1 MSVDIILGMVFGAL
15 FGWIANTNM
24 KRNSQ
29 MGAFANILVGIAGAA
44 VGGILMNLLSTGGV
58 SGFNLYNL
66 LVAMLSAVVLL
77 FLVGMTQQSDATL

>member
-1 MSVDIILGMVFGAL
+1 MSFNIILWMVFGAL
-15 FGWIANTNM
+15 AGWTANTIM

-29 MGAFANILVGIAGAA
+29 MGAFANILVGIIGAA
-44 VGGILMNLLSTGGV
+44 AGGLLMNLLGTGGV

-66 LVAMLSAVVLL
+66 LVAILSAVVLL